1 MDPSA
6 YHFQSSRS
14 RTAFDQSSSIT
25 DFQRVQLT
33 RQLTSSAAT
42 SDAVKQN
49 VTPKRR
55 ILTKKSLKEFEKT
68 PQGK

>member
-6 YHFQSSRS
+6 YRFQSSRS
-14 RTAFDQSSSIT
+14 RTAYDKLSSIT
-25 DFQRVQLT
+25 DFQRAQLT
-33 RQLTSSAAT
+33 RQLTPSAAT
-42 SDAVKQN
+42 SEVKQN
-49 VTPKRR
+49 ITPKRR